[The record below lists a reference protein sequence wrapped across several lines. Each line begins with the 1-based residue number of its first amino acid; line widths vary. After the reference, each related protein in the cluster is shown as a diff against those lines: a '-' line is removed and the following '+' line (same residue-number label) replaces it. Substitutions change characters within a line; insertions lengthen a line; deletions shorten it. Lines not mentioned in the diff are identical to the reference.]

1 MKLETWLILGWDTPQ
16 KGWMPSSFE
25 IIAELVIMWVTL
37 PVWPGGIIIYKIF
50 RHFCI
55 NLSLG
60 QYLEVL
66 FAICDNFETVLAA
79 FKCSWAHFNCCRWEN
94 TKKYKWAIWSHWIGG
109 SVDLSALTKL
119 RSWVRIPS
127 RPSCFNIS
135 QILCCLCHWVEN
147 WTKVNKK

>member
-1 MKLETWLILGWDTPQ
+1 MQTSKLEQTIFNFLILGI
-16 KGWMPSSFE
+16 SR
-25 IIAELVIMWVTL
+25 LL
-37 PVWPGGIIIYKIF
+37 PKKFYKINYRF
-50 RHFCI
+50 DKI
-55 NLSLG
+55 SPVLQKLKSLG

-147 WTKVNKK
+147 WTKVNKNRSGLAHIKKKL